1 MSELANQG
9 IEQSR
14 LDERISQFILETDRK
29 NIWESAHRL
38 LDSHVPNT
46 SQCSLALGYVQSGKT
61 TSMGA
66 LAAAAADRGFQIVVA
81 FLGSTL
87 LLLDQ
92 NRSRLESLLGLEEKN
107 YAWVTLP
114 NIRGKSSAKEIAS
127 YLSRPRFV
135 FLPVI
140 KNARQISKI
149 KAALAELDLSGP
161 TLIIDDEADQA
172 SLNTRPTK
180 STPSSTYDSIVAL
193 REAVPNHLYVQYTAT
208 PYAPLL
214 LPPGDPLMPTAVE
227 FLTPGTGYTGGREFF
242 FTHERSAIRTIPL
255 SDESTKTQIAELPP
269 SLLTAFAAF
278 LAGAAI
284 LSTTDEAS
292 PPISMLV
299 HPTHRTDAHKRYV
312 FLLQRLIR
320 TLRLEGLK
328 FRNFEDLLRR
338 EYKELV
344 THGATDMGEE
354 EMLRVVLDVLRELQL
369 SEVNSAAEVNNINWN
384 FSKFHLLV
392 GGNKLD
398 RGFTV
403 EGLTISYM
411 NRKASEQLDTTE
423 QRARA
428 FGYRAQ
434 YLPFCQVHATSRT
447 LRLLRGVVHTED
459 DLRANLR
466 DWVEA
471 GGQIDEWAREIGLNI
486 PAGALPTRKNVIAAL
501 SKFNPDGS
509 WHSLR
514 RPSLAPND
522 LNFNAGLVTE
532 FGLLD
537 ADSRTYG
544 RIAHRSVECTLQE
557 VLEKLVGP
565 WIAPDDSPGWRHDEI
580 VDFLERHP
588 NKKRRTVVSLLAKEG
603 AADLQPR
610 ERKWAVDT
618 GFVNLFQGRDLPSVT
633 SNRYEGDKEVGI
645 DRKATDSV
653 TIQVHFVRRRDH
665 NEPGLYTLAA
675 HLGDIQIVRKQGS

>member
-1 MSELANQG
+1 MSEKIVTG
-9 IEQSR
+9 VEQAR
-14 LDERISQFILETDRK
+14 LDQRISPFILELDRN
-29 NIWESAHRL
+29 NIWASAHRL
-38 LDSHVPNT
+38 LDSHNPGE

-66 LAAAAADRGFQIVVA
+66 LAAAAADRGYKVIVA

-92 NRSRLESLLGLEEKN
+92 NRSRLESLLGVEEQN

-114 NIRGKSSAKEIAS
+114 NIRGKNSAAEIKS
-127 YLSRPRFV
+127 FLSRSRFV

-140 KNARQISKI
+140 KNARQIRKI
-149 KAALAELDLSGP
+149 EAALAELEMTGP

-180 STPSSTYDSIVAL
+180 PTPSSTYHAIVSL
-193 REAVPNHLYVQYTAT
+193 RQAVPNHLYVQYTAT

-242 FTHERSAIRTIPL
+242 FTHEHSAIRTIPL
-255 SDESTKTQIAELPP
+255 SDESTKHQIAELPQ
-269 SLLTAFAAF
+269 SLLGAFAAF
-278 LAGAAI
+278 VAGATI
-284 LSTTDEAS
+284 LSTIDESS

-299 HPTHRTDAHKRYV
+299 HPTHRTNAHKRYV
-312 FLLQRLIR
+312 FLLTRFVA
-320 TLRLEGLK
+320 TLREEGLGFRK
-328 FRNFEDLLRR
+328 FDDLLQR
-338 EYKELV
+338 EYTRLV
-344 THGATDMGEE
+344 ANGATDIGVQ
-354 EMLRVVLDVLRELQL
+354 EMLRIAPEVLHELQL
-369 SEVNSAAEVNNINWN
+369 SEVNSAAEVNSINWN

-403 EGLTISYM
+403 EGLTVSYM

-434 YLPFCQVHATSRT
+434 YLPYCQVHATSRT
-447 LRLLRGVVHTED
+447 LRLLKGVVHTED

-471 GGQIDEWAREIGLNI
+471 GGQVEDWAREIGLNI
-486 PAGALPTRKNVIAAL
+486 PVGAVPTRKNVIAAL
-501 SKFNPDGS
+501 NKFNPEGS
-509 WHSLR
+509 WHYLR
-514 RPSLAPND
+514 RPSLVAAD
-522 LNFNAGLVTE
+522 INFNAGLVAK

-537 ADSRTYG
+537 ADRRNYG
-544 RIAHRSVECTLQE
+544 RISHRTVECTLQE
-557 VLEKLVGP
+557 VLDNLVGP
-565 WIAPDDSPGWRHDEI
+565 WVAPEESPGWRHEQI
-580 VDFLERHP
+580 VEFLDRHP
-588 NKKRRTVVSLLAKEG
+588 SRNRQILVSLLVKEG

-610 ERKWAVDT
+610 ERKWADDT
-618 GFVNLFQGRDLPSVT
+618 GFVNLFQGRDLPNVT
-633 SNRYEGDKEVGI
+633 SNRYEGDREVGI
-645 DRKATDSV
+645 DALHPDSV
-653 TIQVHFVRRRDH
+653 SIQVHYVQRRGY

-675 HLGDIQIVRKQGS
+675 HLGDVQIVRK